1 MCTSRA
7 SCASCNPCNPCW
19 ICLAGWSRAP
29 LSNGGSWPIVRIEI
43 RSRGYIPDVYV
54 RFNTPVLSDCLFDD
68 PKVIQHVM
76 GVLRGLGYEG
86 PDFDRAELG
95 MQGRDYIVLEP
106 GRHFRRFVVDRYRW
120 QDLSD
125 GAKAY

>member
-1 MCTSRA
+1 MCTSCA
-7 SCASCNPCNPCW
+7 SCASCNPCW
-19 ICLAGWSRAP
+19 ICLAGWSRTP
-29 LSNGGSWPIVRIEI
+29 LSTGNSRPIVKIEI

-54 RFNTPVLSDCLFDD
+54 RFNSPVLGDCLFDD

-76 GVLRGLGYEG
+76 GVLRGMGYEG

-106 GRHFRRFVVDRYRW
+106 GSEFRRFVVDRYRW
-120 QDLSD
+120 LDLSG
-125 GAKAY
+125 GA